1 MDEKLLARNLNME
14 LQIYEVEKM
23 DSIAIKVTDL
33 KVSDFSISPGH
44 SPHHFLCYVQGILVN
59 I

>member
-14 LQIYEVEKM
+14 L
-23 DSIAIKVTDL
+23 AIKVTDL